1 MIAWVAPISTEV
13 IRFALVGFVA
23 TTTYFVTFNAASYG
37 VLASPAIANLVAFAL
52 SLAVSY
58 LGHKHMTFKATG
70 GHAAHL
76 PKFLVITSLLVGAT
90 SALSVVGVSWLE
102 LPPFIA
108 AGLVAVTYPTGS
120 FFLNKY
126 WVFRRSPND

>member
-1 MIAWVAPISTEV
+1 MIVWVAPISTEI

-76 PKFLVITSLLVGAT
+76 PKFSIKDLVCVAMAMGGRVRMAEPDKGIGLTVEF
-90 SALSVVGVSWLE
+90 GVD
-102 LPPFIA
+102 
-108 AGLVAVTYPTGS
+108 
-120 FFLNKY
+120 
-126 WVFRRSPND
+126 R